1 MPDTDLDRA
10 IEQLQRM
17 RSPRSESRAWYEITN
32 AADKKRTAKIRIYD
46 EIGWWGT
53 SARTFAQELDD
64 LDVDEI
70 DLRLNSPGGNAWD
83 GLAIYNSLRAHPA
96 TVTVTV
102 DGMAASAASYIA
114 MAGDK
119 VLMNRGSQMMIHDA
133 SGIVIGNASD
143 MEKYAIALNKLSDSI
158 ASVYAA
164 RAGGST
170 AEWRDVMRE
179 EAWYKADEAVAAGL
193 ADEVVNDTGS
203 DSEATA
209 RAPFDLTAYAYAY
222 AGRDAAPA
230 PRIPHRPQSQAPDP
244 APITA
249 AEAARRIH
257 AASTKTP
264 DASSAAGSPNN
275 PEGAAEMQFTDEE
288 RTALRARFN
297 LSADAGD
304 DAIKA
309 ALLAPPP
316 TNPPAANPP
325 KADGNPAP
333 MPTAAPP
340 GTMLVSDSVWQEL
353 QNQLM
358 TLAAFVDQTK
368 RNERDSVIDQAIRDG
383 KFTPAQK
390 PHFQALWD
398 ANPDG
403 TRAVIDSMQRNTAFA
418 VEAVGYANGE
428 GDDFER
434 EYQALVGNMAG
445 RRR

>member
-1 MPDTDLDRA
+1 MPDTELDRA

-17 RSPRSESRAWYEITN
+17 RSPRSDDRAWYEITN
-32 AADKKRTAKIRIYD
+32 AAGNKRKAKVRIYD
-46 EIGWWGT
+46 AIGWYGT
-53 SARTFAQELDD
+53 NARTFAEELDG

-83 GLAIYNSLRAHPA
+83 GMAIYNSLRAHPA
-96 TVTVTV
+96 SVTVTV
-102 DGMAASAASYIA
+102 DGIAASAASYIA

-119 VLMNRGSQMMIHDA
+119 VYMNRGSQMMIHDA

-143 MEKYAIALNKLSDSI
+143 MEKAFTSLNKMSDSI
-158 ASVYAA
+158 ASIYAA
-164 RAGGST
+164 RAGGT
-170 AEWRDVMRE
+170 VAEWRDAMRE
-179 EAWYKADEAVAAGL
+179 ETWYMADEAVDAGL
-193 ADEVVNDTGS
+193 ADKLVDDTGS
-203 DSEATA
+203 DAQATA

-230 PRIPHRPQSQAPDP
+230 PKISPRPQVQSPAP
-244 APITA
+244 APISA

-257 AASTKTP
+257 AASTQSTASPAGATTTKKGAASMDSAKLREALGLAP
-264 DASSAAGSPNN
+264 DASDDEVKTAAV
-275 PEGAAEMQFTDEE
+275 
-288 RTALRARFN
+288 
-297 LSADAGD
+297 
-304 DAIKA
+304 A
-309 ALLAPPP
+309 ALSLTAAPPAV
-316 TNPPAANPP
+316 TPP
-325 KADGNPAP
+325 KADDNPAP

-340 GTMLVSDSVWQEL
+340 GTMLVSDSVWQ
-353 QNQLM
+353 QMQDQLRS
-358 TLAAFVDQTK
+358 LAAFVDQTK
-368 RNERDSVIDQAIRDG
+368 RNERDMVIDQAIRDG

-403 TRAVIDSMQRNTAFA
+403 TRAVIDSMQRNSAFA

-434 EYQALVGNMAG
+434 EYQALVGNVPG